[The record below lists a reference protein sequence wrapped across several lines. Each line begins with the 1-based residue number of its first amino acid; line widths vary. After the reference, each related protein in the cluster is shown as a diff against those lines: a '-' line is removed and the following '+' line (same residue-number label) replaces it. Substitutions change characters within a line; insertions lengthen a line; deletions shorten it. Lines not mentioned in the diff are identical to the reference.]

1 MLRATAPLR
10 AASSPSLRLI
20 DWSQRSL
27 PLGSANRRMLGA
39 IRTWEQLLEVV
50 LCDAELVA
58 LAPDLAA
65 AEIDR
70 VLRHPAHE

>member
-1 MLRATAPLR
+1 
-10 AASSPSLRLI
+10 
-20 DWSQRSL
+20 
-27 PLGSANRRMLGA
+27 MLGA

-70 VLRHPAHE
+70 VLRHSAHE